1 MDYLVWSGAV
11 VTVAG
16 LAGLLWCIWTVAQ
29 AKRAGLGE
37 EALRARLRSVVAINL
52 GALFAS
58 VLGLMLVVMGVF
70 LR

>member
-1 MDYLVWSGAV
+1 MDYLVWSGAA

-29 AKRAGLGE
+29 AKRAGLDE
-37 EALRARLRSVVAINL
+37 EALRAKLQRVVVINL
-52 GALFAS
+52 AALFAS
-58 VLGLMLVVMGVF
+58 VIGLMEVVIGVF